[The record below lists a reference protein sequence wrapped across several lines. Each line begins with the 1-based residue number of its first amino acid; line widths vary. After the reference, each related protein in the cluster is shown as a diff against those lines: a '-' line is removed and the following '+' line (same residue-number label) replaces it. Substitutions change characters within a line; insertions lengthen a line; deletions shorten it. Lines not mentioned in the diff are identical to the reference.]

1 MCITWGWTN
10 SSQLAQ
16 NHWVHLRRF
25 KDPYRGMWNFGV
37 SIYVVQWQ
45 PQSHWDEF
53 EYSLTPT
60 EDSLAK
66 LFVLT
71 KSVRS
76 PFVRLDKLCHRAQ
89 LWIKFRKSLFVKH
102 LSLSLENYL
111 PSHAVHSHS
120 LIFKRASMLDT
131 YLIRKD
137 PPSATFTWQA
147 LYTQRIWNMNYES
160 SMLIPTNTFI
170 YK

>member
-1 MCITWGWTN
+1 
-10 SSQLAQ
+10 
-16 NHWVHLRRF
+16 
-25 KDPYRGMWNFGV
+25 MWNFGV

-102 LSLSLENYL
+102 FSLSLENYL
-111 PSHAVHSHS
+111 PCHAVHSHSLSLENYLPRHAVHSHS
-120 LIFKRASMLDT
+120 LIFQRASMLDT
-131 YLIRKD
+131 YLIRKG
-137 PPSATFTWQA
+137 PPWATFTWQA
-147 LYTQRIWNMNYES
+147 LYTHRIWSMNYES
-160 SMLIPTNTFI
+160 SMLIASNTSSWNQKDHCSPRDFFQT
-170 YK
+170 